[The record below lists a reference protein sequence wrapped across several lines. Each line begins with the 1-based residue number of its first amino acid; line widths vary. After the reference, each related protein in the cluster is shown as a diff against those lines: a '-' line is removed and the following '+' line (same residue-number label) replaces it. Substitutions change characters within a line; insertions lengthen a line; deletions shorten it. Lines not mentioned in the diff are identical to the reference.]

1 MSDAAP
7 RMAVSCDG
15 GGDEE
20 SADGDGDG
28 EGGDGSGGDGGGG
41 DGGDGGDGGG
51 GGGDGG
57 GGGGADEPHAL
68 LLAPYHLMRAG
79 AERLVSLLVSPQP
92 LIPNP

>member
-41 DGGDGGDGGG
+41 DGGDGG
-51 GGGDGG
+51 
-57 GGGGADEPHAL
+57 
-68 LLAPYHLMRAG
+68 RAG
-79 AERLVSLLVSPQP
+79 QPAQSLSPIGMLQMSR
-92 LIPNP
+92 